1 MWNRVHSNTGRPRLI
16 DVDRPASEAVANDPD
31 SDFDDP
37 IPPRKRVKK
46 KESAPI
52 KHMPKPVP
60 RIGACG
66 VKNLDRVMLE
76 MRDAYEASTVVL
88 CLLNYELADN
98 PAIKNSNADF
108 CFVATT
114 RDGSPYRLAADEED
128 LGEDEFLGLF
138 SSGPYTR
145 LDPGVCDAIIEHLD
159 TSDRHCVVVVD
170 ASDRGLNFS
179 RLAAGVAMLKWARAC
194 KVKDTARFLRDA
206 PRNCQLPKPTSAKW
220 KDALDRFALG
230 QTWANVR
237 AHAHAYYRS
246 L

>member
-1 MWNRVHSNTGRPRLI
+1 MGDRGARPRLI
-16 DVDRPASEAVANDPD
+16 DVNRPASEAVLNDPD

-37 IPPRKRVKK
+37 IPVQPQKRAKK
-46 KESAPI
+46 KSTQ
-52 KHMPKPVP
+52 HMPKPVP

-76 MRDAYEASTVVL
+76 MRDAYEATTVVL

-98 PAIKNSNADF
+98 PTIKNSNADF

-114 RDGSPYRLAADEED
+114 RDGSPYRLAADQDELDEN
-128 LGEDEFLGLF
+128 EFLGLF

-194 KVKDTARFLRDA
+194 KVKDPARFLRDA
-206 PRNCQLPKPTSAKW
+206 PRNCQLPKSTSAKW
-220 KDALDRFALG
+220 KDALNRCAHG
-230 QTWANVR
+230 QTWAQVR
-237 AHAHAYYRS
+237 EHARAWFLS
-246 L
+246 F